1 MTTGMYEAAEWLNEP
16 PEWSVQSEIL
26 QVTTAGET
34 DFWQS
39 TFYGFRR
46 DNGHFLHSQVEG
58 DFTALVEFEGQYET
72 LYDQAGLML
81 RLDERNWIKLGI
93 EHSDGVTNFSLVC
106 TRDGLSDWAV
116 TARPL
121 LTGPQAVRL
130 TRVGGAAIAHYRDAS
145 GGWRLAA
152 GGWRLAA
159 GGWRLMRLCPF
170 PETSS
175 LQIGPMAC
183 SPQRA
188 GFQVRFT
195 RFEVGP
201 PIANP
206 LHG

>member
-1 MTTGMYEAAEWLNEP
+1 MTDKMFEAMEWLNEP
-16 PEWSVQSEIL
+16 PEWSVQSDTLE
-26 QVTTAGET
+26 VTTAAET

-46 DNGHFLHSQVEG
+46 DNGHFLHRQAEG

-106 TRDGLSDWAV
+106 TRDGLSDWSV

-130 TRVGGAAIAHYRDAS
+130 TRVGGAAIAHYRDAE
-145 GGWRLAA
+145 GGWQ
-152 GGWRLAA
+152 
-159 GGWRLMRLCPF
+159 LMRLCPF

-175 LQIGPMAC
+175 LQIGPMTC

-188 GFQVRFT
+188 GFQTRFL